1 MGHETVFFSAA
12 NANGSGVFPL
22 SIAVMADIHGNDTA
36 LERCLTDAEKKGIR
50 NYLFLGDYAGELAH
64 PERVMRLLYG
74 LSDRYSCLFIRG
86 NKENYWLNYRKDGEK
101 GWKEKDSITGCM
113 LYSYRRLTEEDL
125 HFFSRLEPMRQIVIP
140 GLPPFVACHGS
151 PKRINQKMLPD
162 DPDTLSLMEESPCS
176 LILCAHTH
184 VQRKIKHRGVTILN
198 PGSVGVP
205 LFPADSA
212 CSGGRTQYL
221 ILHAVPDSSDPAYA
235 GRWEEEMVTLEYD
248 AGQAIRELHATGLY
262 DNAPIWCRITELL
275 LQGFPLSHGAV
286 LGRAMQLCEKETGA
300 CRWPDIPEIFMERAL
315 VELGIP
321 RWFHLDGLSE
331 LEMPFTAKYV
341 LKHYLETG
349 QKDQDVYCGTA
360 EPDGVRFT
368 PLREFN

>member
-12 NANGSGVFPL
+12 DANGSGVFPL
-22 SIAVMADIHGNDTA
+22 SIAVMADIHGNDAA

-176 LILCAHTH
+176 HSLRAYACAAKNQAPGRDHP
-184 VQRKIKHRGVTILN
+184 QSGVRWRAAF
-198 PGSVGVP
+198 PSGFS
-205 LFPADSA
+205 LFRRPD
-212 CSGGRTQYL
+212 
-221 ILHAVPDSSDPAYA
+221 AVSDPACSSGLLRSGICGKMG
-235 GRWEEEMVTLEYD
+235 GRDGD
-248 AGQAIRELHATGLY
+248 AGIR
-262 DNAPIWCRITELL
+262 CRS
-275 LQGFPLSHGAV
+275 GNPGASCHRPV
-286 LGRAMQLCEKETGA
+286 
-300 CRWPDIPEIFMERAL
+300 
-315 VELGIP
+315 
-321 RWFHLDGLSE
+321 
-331 LEMPFTAKYV
+331 
-341 LKHYLETG
+341 
-349 QKDQDVYCGTA
+349 
-360 EPDGVRFT
+360 
-368 PLREFN
+368 